1 MNCIFAAFRGSITF
15 ARAEVCAV
23 GLRGVQKSLSLNKQ
37 KTDTITYITTPEGL
51 SAIVV
56 ASSNT
61 AGREWYWVFADH
73 LGSITTL
80 VRNSDG
86 QKFEMSYDA
95 CKVKLGFCECSE
107 TKTLVEPISYEA
119 RGREGNRRDPNTWEN
134 YNYNMPSFITD
145 RGYTGHEHL
154 DEFILINMN
163 GRMYDPET
171 ARFLS
176 PDVVIADP
184 SNPASYNPYAYV
196 LNNPLKYTDP
206 SGYVVDPV
214 SIAAYIIA
222 GAILYSSYAK
232 QNADPATGKWDWNF
246 TNWFS
251 EDKPGWM
258 LGMTINTSF
267 TNTTFFASMN
277 WSNGSNTTLGYNT
290 QYGWGGGSAP
300 QNMYFPNY
308 NSGAS
313 EAAAVSSIAR
323 MDRSI
328 YFQSTSNYMDFL
340 ISQSHNAN
348 SLAMEQG
355 LTACEGCGGDAS
367 SQGGFLYYLAE
378 WGGHGHSMVWNP
390 YSNKVY
396 EIHIPGYGQDGNSKS
411 MSFWLWVTGQGD
423 KKAIRY
429 VYDMATEKDLFYLT
443 SDRMHDGKIDI
454 RYSKVWVPDINAS
467 INFFES
473 NEGGAWNYALPYSNC
488 KHYAIQGLEAG
499 GAKIKWSGPVPV
511 HWQSSLSPF
520 DPVWFNR

>member
-246 TNWFS
+246 TNWSS

-258 LGMTINTSF
+258 LGITINTSF

-300 QNMYFPNY
+300 QNMYFPDE
-308 NSGAS
+308 ST
-313 EAAAVSSIAR
+313 AVSE
-323 MDRSI
+323 
-328 YFQSTSNYMDFL
+328 TSAGVL
-340 ISQSHNAN
+340 VHN
-348 SLAMEQG
+348 
-355 LTACEGCGGDAS
+355 
-367 SQGGFLYYLAE
+367 
-378 WGGHGHSMVWNP
+378 
-390 YSNKVY
+390 
-396 EIHIPGYGQDGNSKS
+396 
-411 MSFWLWVTGQGD
+411 
-423 KKAIRY
+423 
-429 VYDMATEKDLFYLT
+429 
-443 SDRMHDGKIDI
+443 
-454 RYSKVWVPDINAS
+454 
-467 INFFES
+467 ES
-473 NEGGAWNYALPYSNC
+473 E
-488 KHYAIQGLEAG
+488 
-499 GAKIKWSGPVPV
+499 
-511 HWQSSLSPF
+511 
-520 DPVWFNR
+520 